1 MLLYLFRWLADFDPA
16 FQVAEYIAFRAV
28 VATGTALCICVII
41 GPLMIRWLRRYQVG
55 DSIRDDGPAS
65 HQSKAGTPTMGGALI
80 LISILGSVLLWSD
93 LSNMKVWVV
102 LGVLTTFG
110 AIGLLDDVSKLR
122 AEGKGGLTVKVKYAL
137 QTVMGLAAAIWL
149 FSIAQLPAETELIV
163 PFFKNV
169 AIPLGL
175 AFVILTYLMIVGSS
189 NAVNLTDGLDGL
201 ALMPVVMVTAGL
213 GILAYLVGNVEFASY
228 LYIPYVPGTSEIA
241 IVCGALIGGGL
252 GFLWYNAYPAQV
264 IMGDV
269 GALSLGAAMGSI
281 AVIVRHEIVFLI
293 MAGVFVLETAS
304 VMLQVASFKLTGKR
318 IFRMA
323 PIHHHFELKG
333 WSEPKVIVRF
343 WIVSFLLVLMAMA
356 TLKIR

>member
-333 WSEPKVIVRF
+333 WSEPKVIVRL
-343 WIVSFLLVLMAMA
+343 WIVRLLLVLLAMP
-356 TLKIR
+356 TLNIR